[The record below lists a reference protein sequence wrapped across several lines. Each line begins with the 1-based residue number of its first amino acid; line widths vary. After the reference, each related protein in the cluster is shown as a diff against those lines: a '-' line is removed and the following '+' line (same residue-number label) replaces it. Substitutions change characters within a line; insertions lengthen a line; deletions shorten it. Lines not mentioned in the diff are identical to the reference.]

1 MAEFSNLGTFLKQKR
16 IDSGLTQ
23 NELAT
28 KLGDVHSQFVSNWER
43 GLCAPPS
50 HSFHKLIEVLKVNRQ
65 KLVDVMVEDSR
76 ATIEAKILKKKK
88 VVKKA

>member
-16 IDSGLTQ
+16 IDSGFTQ

-43 GLCAPPS
+43 GLCAPPN
-50 HSFHKLIEVLKVNRQ
+50 HSFQKLINVLKINKQ
-65 KLVDVMVEDSR
+65 KLVDVMMEDSKIS
-76 ATIEAKILKKKK
+76 IEARVLNKKKSRK
-88 VVKKA
+88 